1 MEMWRVES
9 RDWRL
14 QRRGV
19 GATLEGRRA
28 GRLGQVAQQVGRLAP
43 DSHVVR
49 ISGTEIREQLS
60 RKKAPPETM
69 MRGDVAEV
77 LLDLERNGKAFCD

>member
-1 MEMWRVES
+1 MIAAVVYNMVTANECRHNGDS
-9 RDWRL
+9 
-14 QRRGV
+14 
-19 GATLEGRRA
+19 
-28 GRLGQVAQQVGRLAP
+28 
-43 DSHVVR
+43 SHVVR

-60 RKKAPPETM
+60 RKKAPPAII